1 MQKVKGYNHVYYRD
15 RGMSLIL
22 KNLHVLD
29 TSFTK
34 VGFPS
39 GAPVGRPTKQS
50 DKAPLTSMSEVALIA
65 FWNEYG
71 TDTIPARPFLS
82 LAYYKHLA
90 GLKKVRDQVYLKVIK
105 GEMSV
110 EHALAIMG
118 EWLAAKVKSTINE
131 VTSPPNAPSTIRKKN
146 AALLR
151 RTSANKRAAN
161 PLIGT
166 TAHPLIDTAQMR
178 NSITHVEVV
187 K

>member
-1 MQKVKGYNHVYYRD
+1 MA
-15 RGMSLIL
+15 LIL
-22 KNLHVLD
+22 KNLKVLD

-34 VGFPS
+34 VGFPKES
-39 GAPVGRPTKQS
+39 PPGKPSKQT
-50 DKAPLTSMSEVALIA
+50 DKEPLSSMSEVALIA

-71 TDTIPARPFLS
+71 TDTIPARPFMS
-82 LAYYKHLA
+82 LAYYKHLE
-90 GLKKVRDQVYLKVIK
+90 GLKKVRDQVYLKVIA
-105 GEMSV
+105 GEISV

-118 EWLAAKVKSTINE
+118 EWLSAKVRSTIRE

-151 RTSANKRAAN
+151 RTSSAKKEAN

-166 TAHPLIDTAQMR
+166 TAHPLIDSAQML
-178 NSITHVEVV
+178 NSVTHVEVV